1 MKYLKIYCLFLILLF
16 SGGMISAEAKLR
28 VVASIP
34 DLADMARI
42 IGGNNVKVVCLTTGR
57 EDLHAV
63 PVRPS
68 FIPKLN
74 RADLLL
80 NLGLDAEHAW
90 LPGIVNESRN
100 PKVMESGS
108 GWIEVNKGIEI
119 LDRPKKFDRAEGH
132 QHPLGNPHY
141 NVGPQCGKHM
151 AKNIAA
157 AFIQND
163 PDNSQS
169 YQTNLA
175 SYLKRIETLEREL
188 MEAGKPLNGIVV
200 ISYHEDVSYLCHFY
214 GLKKVGAIEPKPGI
228 EPSTRYL
235 SDLVN
240 IIKQKHVQLIIY
252 NQAQNPKLPESLA
265 RRTGISA
272 VQFANTA
279 GAKPEIQTWID
290 LQRYNLKVLL
300 KGINGR

>member
-1 MKYLKIYCLFLILLF
+1 MKYFKNYCLIMILIF
-16 SGGMISAEAKLR
+16 SGGIIPAEAKLR

-34 DLADMARI
+34 DLADMASV
-42 IGGNNVKVVCLTTGR
+42 IGGNKVKVICLTTGR

-74 RADLLL
+74 RADLIL

-90 LPGIVNESRN
+90 LPAIVNEARN

-119 LDRPKKFDRAEGH
+119 LGRPKKFDRAEGH

-157 AFIQND
+157 AFMQND
-163 PDNSQS
+163 PDNMHA

-175 SYLKRIETLEREL
+175 SYLERIETLEREL
-188 MEAGKPLNGIVV
+188 MESGKPLNGIAV

-240 IIKQKHVQLIIY
+240 LIKQKHVQLIIY

-265 RRTGISA
+265 RRTGIRA

>member
-1 MKYLKIYCLFLILLF
+1 MKFLKIYCLFLILLF

-42 IGGNNVKVVCLTTGR
+42 IGGNNVKVICLITGR

-90 LPGIVNESRN
+90 LPAIANESRN

-119 LDRPKKFDRAEGH
+119 LDRPEKFDRAEGH

-163 PDNSQS
+163 QDWSGM
-169 YQTNLA
+169 TDC
-175 SYLKRIETLEREL
+175 YL
-188 MEAGKPLNGIVV
+188 
-200 ISYHEDVSYLCHFY
+200 DHF
-214 GLKKVGAIEPKPGI
+214 V
-228 EPSTRYL
+228 
-235 SDLVN
+235 
-240 IIKQKHVQLIIY
+240 
-252 NQAQNPKLPESLA
+252 
-265 RRTGISA
+265 
-272 VQFANTA
+272 
-279 GAKPEIQTWID
+279 
-290 LQRYNLKVLL
+290 
-300 KGINGR
+300 